1 MRRALF
7 LFLIAA
13 PLLARVDHID
23 VTRTD
28 LGPHFENRVGK
39 VYFAVDPKNPHNAI
53 IADLDKAPRNAAGEV
68 EFSADL
74 YVIRPKT
81 NRNDTLF
88 VEISNR
94 GGKPFPATLYP
105 RTKSHTRDRFLFGP
119 G

>member
-7 LFLIAA
+7 FFLIAS
-13 PLLARVDHID
+13 PLLARVDHVD
-23 VTRTD
+23 LTRTD
-28 LGPHFENRVGK
+28 LGPHFEKLVGK

-74 YVIRPKT
+74 YVVRPKT

-94 GGKPFPATLYP
+94 GGEAFLANIDTANEADI
-105 RTKSHTRDRFLFGP
+105 RDRLLC
-119 G
+119 